1 MEHKTD
7 NLTQQGGN
15 TMARARSGT
24 APPSPS
30 KSFMTPEAH
39 ETYLVSLAYALA
51 EQRLRDGTASSQEV
65 THFLEI
71 GSPTTRLK
79 VEKLEEENKL
89 LRAKTEQIKSQSG
102 MEEMYSNA
110 INAMRRYSGQ
120 GDPDEEY

>member
-1 MEHKTD
+1 
-7 NLTQQGGN
+7 
-15 TMARARSGT
+15 MARARSGST
-24 APPSPS
+24 PPSPS
-30 KSFMTPEAH
+30 RSFMTPEAH